1 MDNFFE
7 SGVQSEK
14 HKDYNSAAKFFVI
27 SCKNES
33 SRYLAFSHIL
43 ELTVKNLIDC
53 SYLEKLFLE
62 DNELLR
68 KAERQAYSDPDI
80 SNLLGTLYYF
90 DSEIIEKD
98 FQKAAEFFRNA
109 ALNGNIDAPYYLGIM
124 FEFGQGVEQN
134 DKEAVKWYRMAY
146 KNGVKEAGK
155 SIKRLVNNL

>member
-14 HKDYNSAAKFFVI
+14 HKDYNSAAKFFII

-33 SRYLAFSHIL
+33 SRYLAFSRIL

-90 DSEIIEKD
+90 DFEIIEKD
-98 FQKAAEFFRNA
+98 FH
-109 ALNGNIDAPYYLGIM
+109 P
-124 FEFGQGVEQN
+124 
-134 DKEAVKWYRMAY
+134 
-146 KNGVKEAGK
+146 
-155 SIKRLVNNL
+155 